1 MGTKGTPAIR
11 KQNAWLGLYE
21 GVLRVK
27 NRENDRER
35 RARLLN
41 IIVEGLVILDR
52 LILIGTGTIYNH
64 NHRHHRA
71 GAALVRRFSPSSLLD
86 IEFMHRS
93 QKQTWG
99 VLLIP

>member
-1 MGTKGTPAIR
+1 MAMKRFLSILKHR
-11 KQNAWLGLYE
+11 
-21 GVLRVK
+21 R
-27 NRENDRER
+27 RENDRER

-41 IIVEGLVILDR
+41 IIVGGLVILNL
-52 LILIGTGTIYNH
+52 LILIGRGTICNR

-71 GAALVRRFSPSSLLD
+71 GAALVRRFSSSSFLD
-86 IEFMHRS
+86 AEVMCRS